1 MARLVVCASLA
12 AAQIGAP
19 REYYVGE
26 GADRV
31 YFQVDW
37 TEDVRA
43 AATRACEK
51 VYLGRTIQECVDLM
65 VARVERDRTLTID
78 IVVDG
83 AGLRSV
89 DVAPGDDPRERAAV
103 ACDGLEHTGWDDCAR
118 SFVERVARNRGG
130 REGFA
135 TPLWNDLVGADPRK
149 VTFVQ
154 VGANCGWPPCGNQ
167 PS

>member
-1 MARLVVCASLA
+1 MGGSSKAAPVGWETMARRALVCAGLA

-31 YFQVDW
+31 QFAVGW
-37 TEDVRA
+37 TDDVRA
-43 AATRACEK
+43 AVARACEK
-51 VYLGRTIQECVDLM
+51 VYAGRTRQECVDLM

-89 DVAPGDDPRERAAV
+89 AVAPGDDPLKKAAV
-103 ACDGLEHTGWDDCAR
+103 ACDGLEHTGGAR
-118 SFVERVARNRGG
+118 HARVARGRAERLSVVTTSYPSPRRG
-130 REGFA
+130 
-135 TPLWNDLVGADPRK
+135 
-149 VTFVQ
+149 
-154 VGANCGWPPCGNQ
+154 
-167 PS
+167 PSPSSAA